1 MVVVFLV
8 FFLFY
13 FVFLNYVLIY
23 RLKFYKKKILNISA
37 LNFKHFPKS
46 LFKALFLKNIKK
58 KIQYKRGPDEALPFC
73 QI

>member
-1 MVVVFLV
+1 MVVVFWG

-23 RLKFYKKKILNISA
+23 RLKFYKKKIPNISA

-58 KIQYKRGPDEALPFC
+58 IQYKRGPDEALPFC